1 MLFSYRTNVFIELSF
16 LFYNIFQLLNDFTDG
31 LENTEANDDIDTT
44 ENVVI
49 FEINREM
56 EMVDYYEHKFDCKI
70 KIFN

>member
-16 LFYNIFQLLNDFTDG
+16 LFYNIFQLPNDFTDG

-70 KIFN
+70 KI

>member
-1 MLFSYRTNVFIELSF
+1 MLFSYRPNVFIELSF

-49 FEINREM
+49 FEIKREM

-70 KIFN
+70 KI

>member
-31 LENTEANDDIDTT
+31 LENTEAIVDIDTT